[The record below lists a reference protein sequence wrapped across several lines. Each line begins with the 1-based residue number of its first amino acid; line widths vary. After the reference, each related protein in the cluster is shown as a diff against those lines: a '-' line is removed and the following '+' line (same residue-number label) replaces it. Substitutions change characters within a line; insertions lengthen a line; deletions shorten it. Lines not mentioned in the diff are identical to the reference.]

1 MNVTNQIGH
10 NSAPG
15 CPEGLTRILVMS
27 DKTASLPLHERV
39 RKLQLPESVDRTVS
53 RWPKRLP
60 WLLWLVTLAVCLV
73 LAWRL
78 WPTRPASTAV
88 STGESASEARPS
100 GQSASPDDS
109 APSPD
114 TVVLEALGYVVPVRK
129 VQVSPK
135 VGGQIIRLYVEEGSL
150 VKAGELIAEIDPTKY
165 LHERNRRYALWQ
177 QAKAR
182 YELLKAGN
190 RPEEIRRAEAA
201 WQEAQAALRQ
211 AENDWKRTRL
221 ASRAATPEELER
233 TESALQQ
240 ARQRERALFQQ
251 YELLRQGFRQEEI
264 RQAEAEMLALEAA
277 YRDAEY
283 DLENTR
289 VRSPI
294 TGVVLTKRADV
305 GDMVLPNVPSNLSA
319 SICDLADLRN
329 LEVEVDISERDLR
342 YIRRQQRCEIRP
354 DAFPQLVLAGKVTR
368 IMPQANRSK
377 ASVSVRVGIILPDDV
392 ELLPDTRA
400 RVRFFA
406 GLATEQK

>member
-1 MNVTNQIGH
+1 MG
-10 NSAPG
+10 S
-15 CPEGLTRILVMS
+15 RS
-27 DKTASLPLHERV
+27 ASLLETLNDLTIGNVSMTEPPTTLPLAERV
-39 RKLQLPESVDRTVS
+39 RKLKLPEEIDRTKR
-53 RWPKRLP
+53 RWTLNLP
-60 WLLWLVTLAVCLV
+60 LFLWLLTLAVCCV
-73 LAWRL
+73 LAWLL
-78 WPTRPASTAV
+78 WYRSGGLQTPPAAAPPRPALDSQQV
-88 STGESASEARPS
+88 ST
-100 GQSASPDDS
+100 SPTVEK
-109 APSPD
+109 PGPD

-135 VGGQIIRLYVEEGSL
+135 VGGQIVRLYVEEGQH
-150 VKAGELIAEIDPTKY
+150 VKQGDLIAEIDPTKY

-182 YELLKAGN
+182 YELMKAGN

-201 WQEAQAALRQ
+201 WLEAQAALRQ
-211 AENDWKRTRL
+211 AENDWKRLRL
-221 ASRAATPEELER
+221 AGRVATPEELER
-233 TESALQQ
+233 SESALQQ
-240 ARQRERALFQQ
+240 ARQRERALFEQL
-251 YELLRQGFRQEEI
+251 ELLRQGFRQEEI

-283 DLENTR
+283 DLENTK
-289 VRSPI
+289 VRAPI

-329 LEVEVDISERDLR
+329 LEVDVDISERDLR
-342 YIRRQQRCEIRP
+342 HIRRGQRCEIRP
-354 DAFPQLVLAGKVTR
+354 DAYSQLVLPGKVTR

-377 ASVSVRVGIILPDDV
+377 ASVSVRVGILLPEDV

-406 GLATEQK
+406 GLVDKRP

>member
-1 MNVTNQIGH
+1 
-10 NSAPG
+10 
-15 CPEGLTRILVMS
+15 MS
-27 DKTASLPLHERV
+27 DKSPSLPLAERV
-39 RKLQLPESVDRTVS
+39 RKLKLPKDVDRTS
-53 RWPKRLP
+53 WCWQIRLT
-60 WLLWLVTLAVCLV
+60 WVLWLMTLGVCLFLV
-73 LAWRL
+73 WRL
-78 WPTRPASTAV
+78 WQESSVQTSAAPILTESRAEPGQT
-88 STGESASEARPS
+88 SASQPGSTPADPN
-100 GQSASPDDS
+100 A
-109 APSPD
+109 
-114 TVVLEALGYVVPVRK
+114 VVLEALGYVVPVRK

-135 VGGQIIRLYVEEGSL
+135 VGGQIIRLYVEEGL
-150 VKAGELIAEIDPTKY
+150 RVREGELIAEIDPTKY

-190 RPEEIRRAEAA
+190 RPEEIRRAEAS

-240 ARQRERALFQQ
+240 ARQRERALFEQ
-251 YELLRQGFRQEEI
+251 YQLLRLGFRDEEI

-294 TGVVLTKRADV
+294 TGVVLSKRADV

-329 LEVEVDISERDLR
+329 LEVDVDISERDLR
-342 YIRRQQRCEIRP
+342 HIRRRQRCEIRP
-354 DAFPQLVLAGKVTR
+354 DAFPQLVLPGKVTR
-368 IMPQANRSK
+368 VMPQANRSK
-377 ASVSVRVGIILPDDV
+377 ASVSVRVGILLPEDV

-406 GLATEQK
+406 GLADDAK